1 MLSAYLKLNLV
12 TQMLI
17 AYCVLIKVPTSSF
30 VRSLSPIRKVNL
42 IAYQRNLGHLV
53 TRSWEVFG
61 PGVVGMI
68 DLKVGTVYVPI
79 QR

>member
-12 TQMLI
+12 PQMLI
-17 AYCVLIKVPTSSF
+17 AYCVLIKVPTSSI

-42 IAYQRNLGHLV
+42 IVYHGNLEHLV
-53 TRSWEVFG
+53 TRSWGVFG
-61 PGVVGMI
+61 LGVVGMI
-68 DLKVGTVYVPI
+68 GLKVGIVYVPI